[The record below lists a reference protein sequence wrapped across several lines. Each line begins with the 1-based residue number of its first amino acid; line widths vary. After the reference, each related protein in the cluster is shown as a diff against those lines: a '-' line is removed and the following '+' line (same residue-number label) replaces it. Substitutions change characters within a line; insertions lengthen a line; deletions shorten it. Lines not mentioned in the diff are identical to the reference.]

1 MKKLSKRKKKHK
13 NRHRSNWHR
22 LSHSTVVVND
32 YFVDKEEINAIAMYV
47 FGGLNVSVK
56 DL

>member
-1 MKKLSKRKKKHK
+1 
-13 NRHRSNWHR
+13 
-22 LSHSTVVVND
+22 VVND
-32 YFVDKEEINAIAMYV
+32 YFVDKEEINAIALYV